1 MEKSERLSAAIRFL
15 SRYWME
21 KSRLDKKISLLC
33 VAVKRK
39 LISSYQEGEQFQE
52 TFDLLSKDSKDYL
65 KFLEEEE
72 KEELIKL
79 SGENQFLVNVV
90 WQVGEKMDINFHAR
104 LPKNPSRITS
114 ERKGFFIQ
122 LTVKDTNGEIT
133 VDYPDLDA
141 EGIDDQSVKTIE
153 EMVTLYRALSIY

>member
-1 MEKSERLSAAIRFL
+1 MKKSERLSEAIQFL

-21 KSRLDKKISLLC
+21 KSGLGKKISLLS

-39 LISSYQEGEQFQE
+39 LISSYQEGERFQE

-65 KFLEEEE
+65 TFLEEEE

-79 SGENQFLVNVV
+79 SGGDQFLVNVE
-90 WQVGEKMDINFHAR
+90 WQVGEKIEINFHAS
-104 LPKNPSRITS
+104 LPKDPSTMNS

-141 EGIDDQSVKTIE
+141 EEIDDQSVKTLQD
-153 EMVTLYRALSIY
+153 MVTLYRAF

>member
-1 MEKSERLSAAIRFL
+1 MEKSERLSAAIQFL

-21 KSRLDKKISLLC
+21 KSGLDKKISLLN

-52 TFDLLSKDSKDYL
+52 TFDLLSKDSKEYL
-65 KFLEEEE
+65 PFLEEEE

-79 SGENQFLVNVV
+79 SGENQFLVNVE
-90 WQVGEKMDINFHAR
+90 WQVGEKMEINFHAS
-104 LPKNPSRITS
+104 LPKDPRRMNS
-114 ERKGFFIQ
+114 ERKGFFTQ
-122 LTVKDTNGEIT
+122 LTVKDTNGEIA

-141 EGIDDQSVKTIE
+141 EGVDDRSVKILE
-153 EMVTLYRALSIY
+153 DMVTLHRAL

>member
-1 MEKSERLSAAIRFL
+1 MKKSERLSEAIQFL

-21 KSRLDKKISLLC
+21 KSGLNKKISLLC

-79 SGENQFLVNVV
+79 SGENQFLVNVE
-90 WQVGEKMDINFHAR
+90 WQVGEKMEINFHAS
-104 LPKNPSRITS
+104 LPKNPSRTNS

-141 EGIDDQSVKTIE
+141 EGIDDQSVKDLE
-153 EMVTLYRALSIY
+153 DMVTLYQALSIY

>member
-1 MEKSERLSAAIRFL
+1 MKKSERLSEAIQFL

-21 KSRLDKKISLLC
+21 KSVLDKKVSLLC

-79 SGENQFLVNVV
+79 S
-90 WQVGEKMDINFHAR
+90 K
-104 LPKNPSRITS
+104 S
-114 ERKGFFIQ
+114 
-122 LTVKDTNGEIT
+122 
-133 VDYPDLDA
+133 DLLLLMH
-141 EGIDDQSVKTIE
+141 I
-153 EMVTLYRALSIY
+153 